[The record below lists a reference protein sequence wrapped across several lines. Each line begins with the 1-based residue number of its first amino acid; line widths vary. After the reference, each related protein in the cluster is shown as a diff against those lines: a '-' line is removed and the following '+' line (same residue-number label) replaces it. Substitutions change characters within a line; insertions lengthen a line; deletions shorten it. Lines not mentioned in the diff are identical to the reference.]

1 MNNVCLI
8 GRVTKDVQERRTQNG
23 TPVVSFTL
31 AVDRRK
37 KEDGADFIPC
47 IAWDKA
53 AETIARYVHK
63 GDLFAVTGYIQ
74 TRSYEKDGRRNYA
87 TEVVTTGFKFLQKQY
102 GFEVLDS
109 ELPIVIFKDDMPIA
123 CGRLDIT
130 MLMDGETGIAD
141 IKTVSALNKE
151 KIAYQLN
158 LYRIGLMQSYG
169 VDAKFLK
176 IIHLRDGIRKVIDSP
191 VNEGMTW
198 ELIEKFLEEKR

>member
-63 GDLFAVTGYIQ
+63 GDLFGVTGYIQ
-74 TRSYEKDGRRNYA
+74 TRSYEKDGSRNYT
-87 TEVVTTGFKFLQKQY
+87 TEVVTTSF
-102 GFEVLDS
+102 
-109 ELPIVIFKDDMPIA
+109 
-123 CGRLDIT
+123 
-130 MLMDGETGIAD
+130 
-141 IKTVSALNKE
+141 
-151 KIAYQLN
+151 QL
-158 LYRIGLMQSYG
+158 LEHKREMSS
-169 VDAKFLK
+169 
-176 IIHLRDGIRKVIDSP
+176 DSP
-191 VNEGMTW
+191 SGQNRSDSYDGWGYDSDSSE
-198 ELIEKFLEEKR
+198 IPF

>member
-47 IAWDKA
+47 IAWDKS

-63 GDLFAVTGYIQ
+63 GDLFGVTGYIQ

-87 TEVVTTGFKFLQKQY
+87 TEVVTTSFKFLEHKREMSSDRPSVQNKRDSY
-102 GFEVLDS
+102 DGWGNTGFDIDNS
-109 ELPIVIFKDDMPIA
+109 DLPF
-123 CGRLDIT
+123 
-130 MLMDGETGIAD
+130 
-141 IKTVSALNKE
+141 
-151 KIAYQLN
+151 
-158 LYRIGLMQSYG
+158 
-169 VDAKFLK
+169 
-176 IIHLRDGIRKVIDSP
+176 
-191 VNEGMTW
+191 
-198 ELIEKFLEEKR
+198 